1 MKQDDLIQLSIDSQG
16 VDGVGI
22 AKHGEYT
29 VFVPYALAGDQIVA
43 KVNFVNKRK
52 PIAFADLKKVEVPS
66 KDRVVAPCPVFG
78 KCGGCNLQ
86 NATYESQLKFKAE
99 KVQRNLAKL
108 GGLTVDCPKI
118 VASPM
123 QFGYRNKIA
132 LPVAG
137 RKGNV
142 LLGMYKQG
150 SHNVVALPDNNCLLC
165 QEWAKT
171 VADVCKNFFD
181 TYAIEPYNSQKKY
194 GLVKHVVARFVDNQL
209 LLTIVVAKPFK
220 IDYKPLQKQLDKRF
234 QKWGLYENHND
245 LGNNVILSG
254 TSRHVAG

>member
-1 MKQDDLIQLSIDSQG
+1 MKVCAEIKAEINKNMKQDDLIQLSIDSQG

-132 LPVAG
+132 CPLQAERATFFWVCTNKVRTTLLPCPTTTACYVKSG
-137 RKGNV
+137 QKRW
-142 LLGMYKQG
+142 QTF
-150 SHNVVALPDNNCLLC
+150 
-165 QEWAKT
+165 AKT
-171 VADVCKNFFD
+171 FL
-181 TYAIEPYNSQKKY
+181 TPT
-194 GLVKHVVARFVDNQL
+194 QL
-209 LLTIVVAKPFK
+209 SHTI
-220 IDYKPLQKQLDKRF
+220 LKR
-234 QKWGLYENHND
+234 NMD
-245 LGNNVILSG
+245 L
-254 TSRHVAG
+254 